1 MKFEKHCGLA
11 YKHLARSEL
20 FCLPVID
27 NSNQL
32 KQSKKMYFN
41 KGLSQASK
49 DKVQLCLKKDLAW
62 RTRDSRSLEVPHLLF
77 FSGVFLGAQV
87 LALDNALRGIENF
100 KSFSS
105 LHQITSI
112 SIHNI
117 VFPQSVLLPTF
128 WVFRTDNQ
136 SPSS

>member
-11 YKHLARSEL
+11 YKHLAHSEL

-62 RTRDSRSLEVPHLLF
+62 RTRDSRSLEVPHPQALGVSPGLFAHFYLL
-77 FSGVFLGAQV
+77 S
-87 LALDNALRGIENF
+87 E
-100 KSFSS
+100 
-105 LHQITSI
+105 
-112 SIHNI
+112 
-117 VFPQSVLLPTF
+117 QSYLL
-128 WVFRTDNQ
+128 
-136 SPSS
+136 